1 MVSNAQVGRVHV
13 VAGGY
18 PVGALGGH
26 DMDYARMRILER
38 LQERE
43 LLTTVAGDFTDIEK
57 WLPNSQFLITYTA
70 GPFLDDE
77 QNTFVRRWIDSGG
90 RWLGLHGS
98 TGGKAARQGEGKR
111 RRMMK
116 TSHHDTLGGFF
127 VSHPPIR
134 RFDVEVT
141 DNSHPLVQGLPA
153 TFDVVDEPYMVELQH
168 EDTRVLLT
176 SSWGP
181 DPSKGTFGFDYDKD
195 TTLMED
201 GKTRAIAYTRDIGK
215 GGVTYYALGHC
226 HSPASNSQPNLD
238 PSATEQGE
246 DPLRLRGPWETDA
259 YQTMLDNAID
269 WGTAPPQD

>member
-1 MVSNAQVGRVHV
+1 
-13 VAGGY
+13 
-18 PVGALGGH
+18 
-26 DMDYARMRILER
+26 
-38 LQERE
+38 
-43 LLTTVAGDFTDIEK
+43 
-57 WLPNSQFLITYTA
+57 
-70 GPFLDDE
+70 
-77 QNTFVRRWIDSGG
+77 
-90 RWLGLHGS
+90 
-98 TGGKAARQGEGKR
+98 
-111 RRMMK
+111 MMK